1 MVAARFMRLSSPRQG
16 SARHFPHCDQRGIAM
31 TDTALQAPPI
41 EPAARTPGPNLDKGF
56 NPLTLILFM
65 GVMAA
70 GLLYVVYRVYSD
82 LEATGTTIPS
92 YLPSLLLLPA
102 SL

>member
-1 MVAARFMRLSSPRQG
+1 
-16 SARHFPHCDQRGIAM
+16 M

-41 EPAARTPGPNLDKGF
+41 EPAARSSRPDLNKGF

-70 GLLYVVYRVYSD
+70 GLLYSVYSD
-82 LEATGTTIPS
+82 VEASDTKITTYTP
-92 YLPSLLLLPA
+92 YLMLLVALLIA
-102 SL
+102 LGFDS